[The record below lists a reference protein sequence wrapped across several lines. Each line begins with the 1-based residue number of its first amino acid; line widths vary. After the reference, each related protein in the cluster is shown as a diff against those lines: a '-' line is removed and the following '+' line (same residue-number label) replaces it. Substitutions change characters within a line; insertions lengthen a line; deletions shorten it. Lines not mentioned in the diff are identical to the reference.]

1 MQSLNSDSSDLM
13 IPKYL
18 IHGPSRA
25 ILAPKLAYLPAILT
39 VSTL

>member
-1 MQSLNSDSSDLM
+1 MQSLDSDPI
-13 IPKYL
+13 IPEHL

-25 ILAPKLAYLPAILT
+25 KLAPKLACLPAILT